1 MLAYQNIER
10 DVEQALAAGVM
21 DTKTG
26 KILQY
31 QQLLRCP
38 KFHRDWTKSSANEF
52 GRPLPE
58 ALEAKSRIPPK

>member
-1 MLAYQNIER
+1 MVAYQKIER

-31 QQLLRCP
+31 
-38 KFHRDWTKSSANEF
+38 
-52 GRPLPE
+52 
-58 ALEAKSRIPPK
+58 